1 MTWSAGHF
9 AAMLAMWIVMM
20 AVMMLPSATPMIA
33 AFATIN
39 RRRRE
44 RAAPHVPTAV
54 FVSGYLV
61 AWSAFSVAATGLHW
75 ALEGAGLVNA
85 DMESASPLFS
95 GLLFLFAGLYQW
107 TPLKDACLTRCRST
121 EGFILSEW
129 RDGPAGALRMGLRH
143 GQFCIGCC
151 AGLMLLLFAVAMMDW
166 RWVLA
171 LSLLV
176 AAEKLLPMPRFWR
189 HAIGTVLT
197 GAGLVLLGLSLR
209 VP

>member
-1 MTWSAGHF
+1 MGWTAGHF
-9 AAMLAMWIVMM
+9 TAVLVMWIVMM
-20 AVMMLPSATPMIA
+20 AVMMLPSTYPMIL

-44 RAAPHVPTAV
+44 RAAPWVATGV
-54 FVSGYLV
+54 FILGYLLAWSGYSLV
-61 AWSAFSVAATGLHW
+61 ATAAHWGL
-75 ALEGAGLVNA
+75 ERFGLVNVE
-85 DMESASPLFS
+85 MESASRTFS
-95 GLLFLFAGLYQW
+95 GILFVAAGIYQW

-129 RDGPAGALRMGLRH
+129 RDGALGAVVMGLRH
-143 GQFCIGCC
+143 GQFCVGCC

-176 AAEKLLPMPRFWR
+176 AAEKLLPHPARWR
-189 HAIGTVLT
+189 GGIGVVLIL
-197 GAGLVLLGLSLR
+197 AGMAMLVA
-209 VP
+209 PHIM